1 MTEHFTQ
8 RQKNEYTVFSAP
20 HGTFS
25 KTQSTSHKHKKTEK
39 KKEKRKRK
47 GNLTA
52 HLKALEQ
59 KEEIPQK
66 VKARN
71 KLKLLADI
79 NKKKHTHTHTHN
91 LQRINEI
98 ELGIRGRGGNQ

>member
-1 MTEHFTQ
+1 MNIPSSQHLTEL
-8 RQKNEYTVFSAP
+8 SP
-20 HGTFS
+20 
-25 KTQSTSHKHKKTEK
+25 KHKAHLINIRKLKK